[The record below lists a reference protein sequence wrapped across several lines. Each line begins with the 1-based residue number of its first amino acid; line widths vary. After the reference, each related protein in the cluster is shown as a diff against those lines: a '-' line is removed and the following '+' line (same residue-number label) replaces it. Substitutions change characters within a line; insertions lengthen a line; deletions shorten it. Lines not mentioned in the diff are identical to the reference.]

1 MDFYVFPH
9 CPRAEGALSKL
20 EECGRLW
27 AYPATP
33 VQQKCRITILDS
45 GAYGLFQSGRKMSR
59 KYFRELSEHY
69 QTYNSK
75 NTLCVAPDVVCD
87 PMQTMY
93 NFARWHRASLFPHVC
108 PVIQPDNKH
117 KLDFELYR
125 YQADY
130 YITNFH
136 AKTIFLSNWLSAE
149 MAVGQ
154 GIQRIVDYI
163 RSCGV
168 EYIHVLGAGWDMR
181 DVLRWHTVRGVNSC
195 DSIAYY
201 TDGAASRFGSDKPE
215 ENARRILCELKKRT
229 LSP

>member
-69 QTYNSK
+69 RTYNSK
-75 NTLCVAPDVVCD
+75 NTLCVAPDAVCD

-93 NFARWHRASLFPHVC
+93 NFDRWHRASLFPHVC
-108 PVIQPDNKH
+108 PVIQPDSKRSLNF
-117 KLDFELYR
+117 DLYQ
-125 YQADY
+125 YQVDY
-130 YITNFH
+130 YVKAYHSKI
-136 AKTIFLSNWLSAE
+136 IFLSNWLPAE
-149 MAVGQ
+149 IAIGL

-163 RSCGV
+163 LARGV
-168 EYIHVLGAGWDMR
+168 EYIHVLGAGWNLR
-181 DVLRWHTVRGVNSC
+181 DVLQWHTVRGINSC

-201 TDGAASRFGSDKPE
+201 TAGAASRFGSSRPE
-215 ENARRILCELKKRT
+215 ENARRIICELKKRT